1 MAEHNVT
8 GHWGEQVACDTL
20 VAAGYAI
27 VERNWRS
34 GHYEIDIVAMK
45 GQYIVFVEVKTRE
58 DDFVDPVDSI
68 DAKKI
73 TRICRAADVYI
84 RANDIPHEAQF
95 DIITIVGT
103 PDNYHVEHIPDAFLP
118 PLKTYR

>member
-1 MAEHNVT
+1 MATHNVT
-8 GHWGEQVACDTL
+8 GQWGEQLACDLL
-20 VAAGYAI
+20 VTKGYAI

-34 GHYEIDIVAMK
+34 GHYEIDIVALK

-58 DDFVDPVDSI
+58 DDIVDPLDSI

-73 TRICRAADVYI
+73 QRICRAADVYI
-84 RANDIPHEAQF
+84 RANNIPHEAQF
-95 DIITIVGT
+95 DIITIIGDT
-103 PDNYHVEHIPDAFLP
+103 DNYRIEHIPDAFLP

>member
-1 MAEHNVT
+1 MATHNVT
-8 GHWGEQVACDTL
+8 GKWGEQLACDLL
-20 VAAGYAI
+20 VTKGYAI

-58 DDFVDPVDSI
+58 DDIVDPLDSI

-73 TRICRAADVYI
+73 QRICRAADVYI
-84 RANDIPHEAQF
+84 RANNIPHEAQF
-95 DIITIVGT
+95 DIITIIGDT
-103 PDNYHVEHIPDAFLP
+103 DNYRIEHIPDAFLP

>member
-1 MAEHNVT
+1 MATHNVT
-8 GHWGEQVACDTL
+8 GQWGEQLACDLL
-20 VAAGYAI
+20 VTKGYAI
-27 VERNWRS
+27 VERNWHS

-58 DDFVDPVDSI
+58 DDIVDPLDSI

-73 TRICRAADVYI
+73 QRICRAADVYI
-84 RANDIPHEAQF
+84 RANNIPHEAQF
-95 DIITIVGT
+95 DIITIIGDT
-103 PDNYHVEHIPDAFLP
+103 DNYRIEHIPDAFLP

>member
-1 MAEHNVT
+1 MATHNVT
-8 GHWGEQVACDTL
+8 GQWGEQLACDLL
-20 VAAGYAI
+20 VTKGYAI

-58 DDFVDPVDSI
+58 DDIVDPLDSI

-73 TRICRAADVYI
+73 QRICHAADVYI
-84 RANDIPHEAQF
+84 RANNIPHEAQF
-95 DIITIVGT
+95 DIITIIGDT
-103 PDNYHVEHIPDAFLP
+103 DNYRIEHIPDAFLP

>member
-1 MAEHNVT
+1 MATHNVT
-8 GHWGEQVACDTL
+8 GQWGEQLACDLL
-20 VAAGYAI
+20 VTKGYAI

-58 DDFVDPVDSI
+58 DDIVDPLDSI

-73 TRICRAADVYI
+73 QRICRAADVYI
-84 RANDIPHEAQF
+84 RANNIPHEAQF
-95 DIITIVGT
+95 DIITIIGDT
-103 PDNYHVEHIPDAFLP
+103 DNYRIEHIPDAFLP